1 LHLVNTEGFIFK
13 YFKDYAMRIILFVFF
28 FFVFVQRTHSQ
39 EWVIVDIVSQNSKGL
54 SVIIDDGGEK
64 LNKKKIK
71 NPSIVNLINEYQ
83 DNDFNLEKVTSGIE
97 FDINGSFPLSSNN
110 WGNNFGLSNL
120 TFSNNNRII
129 LWFKKK

>member
-1 LHLVNTEGFIFK
+1 
-13 YFKDYAMRIILFVFF
+13 MF

>member
-1 LHLVNTEGFIFK
+1 
-13 YFKDYAMRIILFVFF
+13 MRIILFVFL
-28 FFVFVQRTHSQ
+28 FFVFVPRAHSQ
-39 EWVIVDIVSQNSKGL
+39 EWVIIDIVSQNSKGL
-54 SVIIDDGGEK
+54 NVIIDNGEEK

-83 DNDFNLEKVTSGIE
+83 NNGFTLEKVTSGIE
-97 FDINGSFPLSSNN
+97 LDINGSFPLSNNN

-120 TFSNNNRII
+120 TLSNNNRIV

>member
-1 LHLVNTEGFIFK
+1 
-13 YFKDYAMRIILFVFF
+13 MRIIILVFF
-28 FFVFVQRTHSQ
+28 FFVFVLRVHSQ
-39 EWVIVDIVSQNSKGL
+39 EWVIIDVVSQNSKGL

-71 NPSIVNLINEYQ
+71 NPSIVNLISEYQ
-83 DNDFNLEKVTSGIE
+83 DNGFILEKVTSGIE
-97 FDINGSFPLSSNN
+97 LDINGSFPLSNNN

>member
-1 LHLVNTEGFIFK
+1 
-13 YFKDYAMRIILFVFF
+13 MRIIIFVFF
-28 FFVFVQRTHSQ
+28 FFVFVLRVHSQ
-39 EWVIVDIVSQNSKGL
+39 KWVIIDVVNQNSNGL

-71 NPSIVNLINEYQ
+71 NPSIVNLISEYQ
-83 DNDFNLEKVTSGIE
+83 DNGFILEKVTSGIE
-97 FDINGSFPLSSNN
+97 LDINGSFPLSSNN